1 MIMKNTFS
9 AKVVLGTLL
18 LGSALV
24 IAAAPAAKPQPMHVD
39 MVTNPELNDQVIMDA
54 ADIDGD
60 LEAWWDIGVKYQNG
74 DGVKKDLKTAI
85 KWFEKAASRNYD
97 NALVS
102 LGDLY
107 YKGEGVKQSYKKAF
121 ELYSRALRRE
131 IPSAQYRLGLC
142 CYYGRGTKQ
151 DKKAA
156 AEWFKKAVAQVDP
169 EAEYMLGVCYEK
181 GEGVKKDLKKAKAC
195 YKNAAE
201 ANIKEAKE
209 ALKRLK

>member
-1 MIMKNTFS
+1 MKNTFS

-24 IAAAPAAKPQPMHVD
+24 IAAAPAAKTQPMHVD

>member
-1 MIMKNTFS
+1 MKSSDLFKLT
-9 AKVVLGTLL
+9 LGTLL
-18 LGSALV
+18 LGSVVA
-24 IAAAPAAKPQPMHVD
+24 ATAAPAAKPQPMHVD
-39 MVTNPELNDQVIMDA
+39 LTAKPELNDQVIMDA
-54 ADIDGD
+54 ADMDGD
-60 LEAWWDIGVKYQNG
+60 LEAWWDIGVKYQTG
-74 DGVKKDLKTAI
+74 DGVKKDLKLAI

-121 ELYSRALRRE
+121 ELYSRALRRN

-142 CYYGRGTKQ
+142 CFYGKGTKQ

-156 AEWFKKAVAQVDP
+156 VEWFKKAAEQVEPDAQ
-169 EAEYMLGVCYEK
+169 YMLGICYEK
-181 GEGVKKDLKKAKAC
+181 GEGVKKDLKQAKIHYQA
-195 YKNAAE
+195 AAE
-201 ANIKEAKE
+201 ADIKEAKA